1 MTMWDSFISAFAML
15 FVVVDPLGIAPIF
28 VGLTA
33 GGTPVYRRRMAIRG
47 VAIASAVLVFFTL
60 LGKPFLAAMG
70 ITLAALKVAG
80 GMMLFVLALEMVFE
94 RRSGRRE
101 STAERV
107 SEEHPSDISVFP
119 LAVPLLAGPGAI
131 TSVILLAGQASGI
144 PGGLAGVLMALAAVL
159 LLSLTIFLAAERL
172 VALMGATVASV
183 LSRVLGIVLAALA
196 AQFALAG
203 IRDFF

>member
-1 MTMWDSFISAFAML
+1 MWDIFISAFAML

-33 GGTPVYRRRMAIRG
+33 GGTPAYRRRMAMRG
-47 VAIASAVLVFFTL
+47 VAIATAVLVFFTL
-60 LGKPFLAAMG
+60 FGKPFLAAMG

-80 GMMLFVLALEMVFE
+80 GVMLFVLALEMVFE

-131 TSVILLAGQASGI
+131 TSVILLAGQAGGMV
-144 PGGLAGVLMALAAVL
+144 GGLVGVLVALGAVL
-159 LLSLTIFLAAERL
+159 LLSLVIFLAAERL
-172 VALMGATVASV
+172 VSLMGATVASV

>member
-1 MTMWDSFISAFAML
+1 MWDIFISAFAML

-47 VAIASAVLVFFTL
+47 VAIAAAVLVFFTL

-70 ITLAALKVAG
+70 ISLAALKVAG
-80 GMMLFVLALEMVFE
+80 GVMLFVLALEMVFE

-107 SEEHPSDISVFP
+107 SEEHSNDISVFP

-131 TSVILLAGQASGI
+131 TSVILLAGQAGGISGDV
-144 PGGLAGVLMALAAVL
+144 AGVLTALGAVL
-159 LLSLTIFLAAERL
+159 LLSLAIFLAAERL
-172 VALMGATVASV
+172 VSLMGATVASV

>member
-1 MTMWDSFISAFAML
+1 MWDIFISAFAML

-33 GGTPVYRRRMAIRG
+33 GGTAAYRRRMAIRG
-47 VAIASAVLVFFTL
+47 IAIATVVLVFFTL

-70 ITLAALKVAG
+70 ISLAALKVAG
-80 GMMLFVLALEMVFE
+80 GVMLFVLALEMVFE

-107 SEEHPSDISVFP
+107 SEEHSSDISVFP

-131 TSVILLAGQASGI
+131 TSVILLAGQA
-144 PGGLAGVLMALAAVL
+144 GGSTGGVAGVLMALGAVL
-159 LLSLTIFLAAERL
+159 LLSLAIFLAAERL
-172 VALMGATVASV
+172 VSLMGATVASV